1 MAQDQ
6 TGQRSD
12 PTAFGHLRGCG
23 PGAVRQLSRAKKIR
37 GVAGGPG
44 VERRF
49 GFGRLA
55 SKEGGDAP
63 AGWFNAACF
72 VGMKTPTAIG
82 VLQGLQERKI
92 FAARATGLELR
103 HGFQR
108 SGHSQSLRHSLHYG
122 TDRSGAGLFFRNFS
136 FFFLNFKLMN

>member
-1 MAQDQ
+1 
-6 TGQRSD
+6 
-12 PTAFGHLRGCG
+12 
-23 PGAVRQLSRAKKIR
+23 AKKIR

-55 SKEGGDAP
+55 SKEGGDGP

-92 FAARATGLELR
+92 FAARASGLELR

-108 SGHSQSLRHSLHYG
+108 SGHSQSYITAYITGPIGVVLAS
-122 TDRSGAGLFFRNFS
+122 FS
-136 FFFLNFKLMN
+136 ETSVSSS